1 MNECHEIILFLDGE
15 QSPEPSIRM
24 ADIRDVT
31 YGIDK
36 LPKPYKR
43 NSAFIE
49 IITVV
54 PEADCTYTFFIVP
67 LLGHAEHKPVLA
79 SQSDLAPISH
89 KTFILC
95 NCCVCERQD
104 TCNLFI

>member
-24 ADIRDVT
+24 ADIRAVT

-36 LPKPYKR
+36 LPKPHKR

-49 IITVV
+49 IMRQIAHTH
-54 PEADCTYTFFIVP
+54 FFIAP